1 MKKLLIITCGIF
13 ITLLSNPVFAQ
24 EDPGSDPELLV
35 EPTPTPIGDRIWVLA
50 AVGLVLVFYKVRSL
64 SLQRK

>member
-24 EDPGSDPELLV
+24 EDPGADPEILIS
-35 EPTPTPIGDRIWVLA
+35 PAPIGDHIWVLF

-64 SLQRK
+64 SFQRK